1 MTTELTT
8 EYESLPAHSRNGSCF
23 YSNSSNPFIQLMK
36 QSFKRKIINDSSN
49 SHINNDE
56 EEEETTALGEPFY
69 SNKWFMLYEIF
80 FVICMEYFFV
90 CLSCHLILLY
100 IFS

>member
-56 EEEETTALGEPFY
+56 EEEEETTALGEPFY
-69 SNKWFMLYEIF
+69 SNKWFMLYKIF
-80 FVICMEYFFV
+80 FVICMEYLFFLFV
-90 CLSCHLILLY
+90 YHVI
-100 IFS
+100 

>member
-56 EEEETTALGEPFY
+56 EEEEETTALGEPLFR
-69 SNKWFMLYEIF
+69 NKWFMLYKIF
-80 FVICMEYFFV
+80 FVICMYGVFFLFV
-90 CLSCHLILLY
+90 YHVI
-100 IFS
+100 